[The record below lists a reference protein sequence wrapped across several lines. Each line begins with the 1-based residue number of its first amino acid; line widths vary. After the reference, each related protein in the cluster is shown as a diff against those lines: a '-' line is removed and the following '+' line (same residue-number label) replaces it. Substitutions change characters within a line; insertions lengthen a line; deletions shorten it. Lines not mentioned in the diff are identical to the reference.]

1 MGMSQPA
8 MRANLSSGHLQPD
21 IDGRFEAAKQHRSY
35 LSAGRDLRAAP
46 NDQRGHPM
54 FKSFTNKLATPLAEA
69 LRAAPSLHNSQPWQ
83 LAVEG
88 GELRLYGVPDRAL
101 WVSDPL
107 GRGLFISCGAGL
119 FNARIAARR
128 LGYDLRVRLLPHP
141 EHPLDVLAVIRAA
154 PGQPPTAQECR
165 LYQAIWQRQTNRL
178 PYSAGVIP
186 AEALAELRHAASA
199 EGAALRFLDEPQTA
213 QVLDLA
219 QKAGR
224 ELADTEPHMD
234 ELRRR
239 IKHRLEDDIPA
250 GVLPL
255 QPEHTP
261 SPVRDS
267 DFLAAVPG
275 GPRATA
281 AYERCPQLAVLST
294 EHDDPMDWLIAGQA
308 LQAVLLVATQS
319 GLSASFLYQIM
330 EGDDMRDPHPRS
342 WPWPEN
348 VQTII
353 RLGYRTAEVPVTPRR
368 STADLLQSGEALRI
382 G

>member
-1 MGMSQPA
+1 
-8 MRANLSSGHLQPD
+8 
-21 IDGRFEAAKQHRSY
+21 
-35 LSAGRDLRAAP
+35 
-46 NDQRGHPM
+46 
-54 FKSFTNKLATPLAEA
+54 
-69 LRAAPSLHNSQPWQ
+69 
-83 LAVEG
+83 
-88 GELRLYGVPDRAL
+88 L

-128 LGYDLRVRLLPHP
+128 LGYDLRIRLLPHP
-141 EHPLDVLAVIRAA
+141 EHPFDVLAVIRAA
-154 PGQPPTAQECR
+154 PGQPPSARECR

-178 PYSAGVIP
+178 PYTAGQIP
-186 AEALAELRHAASA
+186 VEVLTELRHAASA

-224 ELADTEPHMD
+224 ELADTEPHMH

-239 IKHRLEDDIPA
+239 IGYSLEDDIPA

-255 QPEHTP
+255 EPEHTP

-267 DFLAAVPG
+267 DFLDVIPG
-275 GPRATA
+275 GPRAIA

-319 GLSASFLYQIM
+319 GLSGSFLYQIM

-368 STADLLQSGEALRI
+368 STADILQSGEALRI